1 MEEAKEQLEALQDI
15 RSMMERSSRFISLSG
30 LAGVFSGVFALIGA
44 YLAYWKTNSA
54 QWIIRAQ
61 DTDFGT
67 GQIVKI
73 DWSVVSFL
81 VIDALLV
88 FMLSVGVSYY
98 LTRRKAIKNGLP
110 LWGTSSRQM
119 LINLA
124 IPLITGGVFCV
135 ILFYY
140 GLIGLIAPTTLVFY
154 GLALL
159 NAGKNSL
166 EEINYLGISE
176 IALGLA
182 GLLMKGQGLL
192 FWAIGF
198 GLLHIVYG
206 IVMYWRHD
214 R

>member
-88 FMLSVGVSYY
+88 FMLSVG
-98 LTRRKAIKNGLP
+98 
-110 LWGTSSRQM
+110 
-119 LINLA
+119 
-124 IPLITGGVFCV
+124 
-135 ILFYY
+135 
-140 GLIGLIAPTTLVFY
+140 
-154 GLALL
+154 
-159 NAGKNSL
+159 
-166 EEINYLGISE
+166 
-176 IALGLA
+176 
-182 GLLMKGQGLL
+182 
-192 FWAIGF
+192 
-198 GLLHIVYG
+198 
-206 IVMYWRHD
+206 
-214 R
+214 